1 MNHTKNMAAEMNKKE
16 RLLSLD
22 ALRGFDMLFIMGLAD
37 LIQAFSRLWP
47 GTETAEWMARQMEHV
62 KWHGWVHHDT
72 IFPLFL
78 FIAGISFPFSLA
90 KQRASKH
97 TEKQITLKVV
107 KRGLILVLLGMVYNG
122 LFDWNFYDLRC
133 ASVLGRI
140 GLAWMFAALLFMK
153 FRPKM
158 LTVIST
164 VILIGYWLLLWLVPE
179 GDDPFSFEH
188 NLVGTIDRIMLP
200 GKLIYGDNYFDPEGI
215 LSTFPAI
222 VTALLG
228 MLTGKFVKSP
238 EKKTSGYKKSLYM
251 LAAGIVLMLI
261 GYLWDTVFPINKQL
275 WTSSFVCVL
284 AGYSLIMFALFYYI
298 IDVKGYRRWTLFFR
312 VIGMNSITIYL
323 AQRIIDFQHISDFFV
338 AGLAAKFPEVWENI
352 LNGCGYIAACWLFL
366 YFLYRKQIFL
376 KV

>member
-1 MNHTKNMAAEMNKKE
+1 MKTEINKKE

-37 LIQAFSRLWP
+37 LIQSISRLWP
-47 GTETAEWMARQMEHV
+47 GAAGAEWMAAQMEHV
-62 KWHGWVHHDT
+62 EWNGWVHHDT

-90 KQRASKH
+90 KQRADRR
-97 TEKQITLKVV
+97 TERQIARKVV
-107 KRGLILVLLGMVYNG
+107 KRGIILVLLGMVYNG

-158 LTVIST
+158 LVLIST
-164 VILIGYWLLLWLVPE
+164 VILIGYWLLLWLVPG

-222 VTALLG
+222 VTALIG
-228 MLTGKFVKSP
+228 MLTGKFVKTP
-238 EKKTSGYKKSLYM
+238 EKKISGHKKSLYM
-251 LAAGIVLMLI
+251 LAAAIVLISI
-261 GYLWDTVFPINKQL
+261 GCLWDTVFPINKKL

-298 IDVKGYRRWTLFFR
+298 IDVKGYRHWTLFFR

-323 AQRIIDFQHISDFFV
+323 AQRIIDFQHISDFFI
-338 AGLAAKFPEVWENI
+338 AGLAAKLPEVWENI